1 MSDPNASRLP
11 KLNRQELSHFNLL
24 QHNGIQADNLSDTN
38 IKAALDSLNTKKQT
52 PLSNNYKISILR
64 TICKLN
70 PYITVTAKE
79 LKIVPYRSKSSGT
92 PITANQ
98 KLNVIRYA
106 YQFKLDTISIL
117 KTSAAVD
124 TIIAILLIT
133 STTIGH
139 TDLFAIR
146 HIDFQ
151 SLIVNKF
158 LAINRHRIDLN
169 ETLFAIAKP
178 LIKALLHYRKSR
190 FTQLMYTEKARFK
203 NSLISVTPSV
213 INRNIREIFI
223 SVNPGGVEINHIGLQ
238 YLRYP
243 YPDVILAYIK
253 S

>member
-1 MSDPNASRLP
+1 MLTYLKPYFLFFLKFFSGLFIQLFGGVYLLKYIFRKKPYYMV
-11 KLNRQELSHFNLL
+11 FNY
-24 QHNGIQADNLSDTN
+24 HNFS
-38 IKAALDSLNTKKQT
+38 KY
-52 PLSNNYKISILR
+52 NNYKISILR

-158 LAINRHRIDLN
+158 LAINRHRID
-169 ETLFAIAKP
+169 
-178 LIKALLHYRKSR
+178 
-190 FTQLMYTEKARFK
+190 
-203 NSLISVTPSV
+203 
-213 INRNIREIFI
+213 
-223 SVNPGGVEINHIGLQ
+223 
-238 YLRYP
+238 
-243 YPDVILAYIK
+243 
-253 S
+253 